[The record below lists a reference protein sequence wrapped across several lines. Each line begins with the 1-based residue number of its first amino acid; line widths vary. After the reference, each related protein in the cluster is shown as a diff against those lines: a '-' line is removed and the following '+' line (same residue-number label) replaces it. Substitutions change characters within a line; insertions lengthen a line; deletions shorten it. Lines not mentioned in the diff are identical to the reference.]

1 MEIKKKCYFCGS
13 EINTEWVDT
22 IKCNDNGV
30 EKLVFACK
38 RCLHEMMD
46 DDYDTKERGL
56 AEEEEDDE

>member
-13 EINTEWVDT
+13 EITTEWVDT
-22 IKCNDNGV
+22 IKCRVKG
-30 EKLVFACK
+30 ESKIVFTCK
-38 RCLHEMMD
+38 RCMHEMM